1 MVDLVPVGSKY
12 KEINGKTIADFEIP
26 LPPLSVQQ
34 QIVSECK
41 SVDKTEDSAR
51 VQLETLSDK
60 IGKSI
65 SDIYKSDI
73 PFLEINK
80 LAIDVRYGLNEAMNE
95 GGVGYKIFRMNEIIR
110 GRMVDN
116 GSMKCADIS
125 AEEFAK
131 YKLNKGDLLFNRTN
145 SIEHVGKTGL
155 FDLDGDYCFASYL
168 VRVVPNTGKVL
179 PKFLEKMMNSSA
191 FQSEAKGKAA
201 KSIKQANINA
211 TVMRNIKV
219 PVPSLAEQKKFV
231 AKIEALE
238 KQLTE
243 AQAVIDGA
251 AARKQAILQKYL

>member
-1 MVDLVPVGSKY
+1 MTGSSGHRRVPESFY
-12 KEINGKTIADFEIP
+12 ASLPIP
-26 LPPLSVQQ
+26 VPPLEIQKKVVADIRAEDKFAETAAQSIDKAAKGMEDMVAGIYASTGQQ
-34 QIVSECK
+34 LE
-41 SVDKTEDSAR
+41 VDK
-51 VQLETLSDK
+51 
-60 IGKSI
+60 
-65 SDIYKSDI
+65 
-73 PFLEINK
+73 
-80 LAIDVRYGLNEAMNE
+80 LATGIQYGLNEAMNE

-116 GSMKCADIS
+116 GSMKFADIS

-168 VRVVPNTGKVL
+168 VRVVSDTSKVL

-191 FQSEAKGKAA
+191 FQTEAKGKAS
-201 KSIKQANINA
+201 KSINQANINA

-219 PVPSLAEQKKFV
+219 PVPPLSEQRKFV
-231 AKIEALE
+231 AKIDALE
-238 KQLTE
+238 KQIAE

-251 AARKQAILQKYL
+251 AARKQSILQKYL